1 MARLRLSAQGK
12 SSKTSRSPPKNKS
25 KSSEA
30 KDLPRRQSL
39 RPRNRSPAVDT
50 TIKKSVSRNVFDTF
64 LFSHR
69 FKLKNFCYIITISSL

>member
-1 MARLRLSAQGK
+1 MARLLLSGQGK
-12 SSKTSRSPPKNKS
+12 SSKTPRSPPKNKS

-50 TIKKSVSRNVFDTF
+50 TIKKSVSNNVFDTF
-64 LFSHR
+64 LFSHP
-69 FKLKNFCYIITISSL
+69 FKLNFFCYIITIYPL

>member
-1 MARLRLSAQGK
+1 MARPLLSGQGK
-12 SSKTSRSPPKNKS
+12 SSKTPRSPPKNKS

-50 TIKKSVSRNVFDTF
+50 TIKKSVSSNVFDTF
-64 LFSHR
+64 LFSHP
-69 FKLKNFCYIITISSL
+69 FKQKFFCYIITIYPL